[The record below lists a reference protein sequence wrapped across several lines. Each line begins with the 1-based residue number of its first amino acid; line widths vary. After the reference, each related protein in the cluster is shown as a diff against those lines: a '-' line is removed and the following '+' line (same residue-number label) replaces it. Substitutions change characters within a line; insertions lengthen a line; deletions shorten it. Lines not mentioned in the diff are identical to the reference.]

1 MDGIINF
8 IKDHIVVISIIIGL
22 LAIFLYVIYAVFL
35 NKLNKAMHGKT
46 TWMAWVPI
54 INIYLLGKLTVHM
67 VVGIILALGI
77 FLTFGIYWKA
87 DGIETYYS
95 ILPKN
100 TQDIYTIIY
109 CGIVVVF
116 YICAHFK
123 LKRLII
129 EGRAKSEFD
138 SFREENRYPNIP
150 VNNKSNPIPNN
161 INNIPVNNTKSD
173 EDNFYSGYSSNNSN
187 NNTEQPKVSL
197 SSLNNHENND
207 SQNP

>member
-1 MDGIINF
+1 MVKQHGWHGFLLLIY
-8 IKDHIVVISIIIGL
+8 ISQ
-22 LAIFLYVIYAVFL
+22 
-35 NKLNKAMHGKT
+35 
-46 TWMAWVPI
+46 
-54 INIYLLGKLTVHM
+54 
-67 VVGIILALGI
+67 
-77 FLTFGIYWKA
+77 
-87 DGIETYYS
+87 E
-95 ILPKN
+95 
-100 TQDIYTIIY
+100 IYTIIY

-173 EDNFYSGYSSNNSN
+173 EDNFYSNYSSNNSN